1 MLARLARS
9 LPRAASTAAAGSGGA
24 GVAAPAAA
32 YWALRTF
39 NSSAAASASASSAAT
54 TSADEGGPKRKSGLQ
69 QPLPLPPQLASFIG
83 QSTASRADVTKARAP
98 PSIMTA
104 PTDPNPC

>member
-98 PSIMTA
+98 PSIITS
-104 PTDPNPC
+104 PDPNHR